1 MAGIKQISRA
11 PSKQVAKSKKPRKA
25 RVKNQDRALLTQIEA
40 TLCYSKP
47 WTTSGVFYPSML
59 GNNCD
64 RYLYLAYQGRL
75 STQTITGKTSRIFD
89 NGSHLEIRMKI
100 YFERMGVFLA
110 AEQSVK
116 LANPNISGRYDFL
129 ISHIKHG
136 RVIVELKSINDK
148 GFQALIEAPKP
159 EHAVQLQI
167 YLNLSGIDNGI
178 VLYENKN
185 DQELKAFKLAKDTKI
200 WDNIIERCIR
210 IQNMLPLD
218 VPSNCTGDYFCSC
231 KEVK

>member
-11 PSKQVAKSKKPRKA
+11 PSKQVNKSKKPRKA
-25 RVKNQDRALLTQIEA
+25 RVKNQDRGFLTHMEA

-64 RYLYLAYQGRL
+64 RYLYFAYQGNL
-75 STQTITGKTSRIFD
+75 PTQTITAKTARIFD
-89 NGSHLEIRMKI
+89 NGGHLEARMKR
-100 YFERMGVFLA
+100 YFERMGIFIA

-116 LANPNISGRYDFL
+116 LPNPNISGRYDFL
-129 ISHIKHG
+129 LSHMKHG
-136 RVIVELKSINDK
+136 RILLELKSINDK

-159 EHAVQLQI
+159 EHTIQLQI
-167 YLNLSGIDNGI
+167 YLNLAGIDNGV

-185 DQELKAFKLAKDTKI
+185 DQELKAFKIVKDTKL
-200 WDNIIERCIR
+200 WDNIIERCIK

-218 VPSNCTGDYFCSC
+218 VPTSCTGDYFCPC
-231 KEVK
+231 KEIK

>member
-11 PSKQVAKSKKPRKA
+11 PSKQVNKSKKPRKA
-25 RVKNQDRALLTQIEA
+25 RVKNQDRGLLTHMEA

-64 RYLYLAYQGRL
+64 RYLYFAYQGNL
-75 STQTITGKTSRIFD
+75 PTQTITAKTARIFD
-89 NGSHLEIRMKI
+89 NGGHLEARMKR
-100 YFERMGVFLA
+100 YFERMGIFIA

-116 LANPNISGRYDFL
+116 LPNPNISGRYDFL
-129 ISHIKHG
+129 LSHMKHG
-136 RVIVELKSINDK
+136 RILLELKSINDK

-159 EHAVQLQI
+159 EHTIQLQI
-167 YLNLSGIDNGI
+167 YLNLAGIDNGV

-185 DQELKAFKLAKDTKI
+185 DQELKAFKIVKDTKL
-200 WDNIIERCIR
+200 WDNIIERCIK

-218 VPSNCTGDYFCSC
+218 VPTSCTGDYFCPC
-231 KEVK
+231 KEIK